1 MTKNQRTQLKGLIC
15 ILAILLLLILF
26 IAKLVTEIFSGEPE
40 EQENPEMPPVL
51 KTIHNVWIQEGTAG
65 TLTVFAEGENRKYPL
80 SESLSIGG
88 LNVSGQKTVDEQEPQ
103 GTGDPDKGTGVLAEE
118 SGMTGT
124 GALAEG
130 SSMTGMGALAEGSGV
145 TGTGVTQALNSVS
158 GDSLRDQI
166 ADITLTDGVVTEILL
181 KSEKIHGTV
190 ERVGKDF
197 VELAGYGRLELD
209 PDYRGY
215 RLYGEP
221 AMKTVS
227 ELIIGYDFADFV
239 LFENRICA
247 ILFAGEEAMETIR
260 VLLKTSN
267 FEEMF
272 HGKLEIT
279 SDVEFTVSRLGASQS
294 SASKGAG
301 SQAGAGEGAVN
312 YGPGEICVIDAG
324 SFSGDGDMI
333 LEAVPSALTGK
344 LYINNLERSSGTPG
358 YRGKL
363 EIRCTEQG
371 LTAVNVLPLE
381 EYLYA
386 VVPSEM
392 PASYPMEALKAQAIC
407 ARTYAYGRMQHAG
420 YPLYGAH
427 VDDSTSYQ
435 VYNNQAEQESAIN
448 AVKATCG
455 QILRTGAGLTA
466 ETFYYSTS
474 CGRGTDAKVWKTEAA
489 QKIDYLPGKQ
499 ICSDAENSGEK
510 RGEEDGLWWLPLLG
524 EAGGDSGVDLGL
536 LLEQDT
542 GTASGGQT
550 GEGSGSS
557 DGEDGMDA
565 GKNGGSSGQ
574 NGSTGE
580 GGNAGQSGGSFSE
593 MSAPDLNLLGAEFL
607 LTRNTA
613 DFEFGQGWYR
623 WIYQAR
629 DLDVEAF
636 RTRLEKNADQEVTK
650 FKKILSLHIT
660 KRGTGGIADELTVET
675 DKGIYTVSGENAIR
689 KVLCD
694 GETAAILWNGKSGS
708 CPSLLPSAFFVMIP
722 GTEGKN
728 VVGYTLIGGGH
739 GHGVGMSQNAAR
751 EMALA
756 GWTAEEILGFF
767 YENCSAEAIY

>member
-1 MTKNQRTQLKGLIC
+1 MTKKQRTQLKGLIC

-26 IAKLVTEIFSGEPE
+26 IVKLVIEIFSGEPE
-40 EQENPEMPPVL
+40 ESETPPVL
-51 KTIHNVWIQEGTAG
+51 ETIHNVWIQEGAAG
-65 TLTVFAEGENRKYPL
+65 TLTVFAEGVSRKYPL
-80 SESLSIGG
+80 TESPLIGRWSA
-88 LNVSGQKTVDEQEPQ
+88 SGEEPAGGQ
-103 GTGDPDKGTGVLAEE
+103 DQAAE
-118 SGMTGT
+118 SG
-124 GALAEG
+124 GAQGRDAVPGEPAWEL
-130 SSMTGMGALAEGSGV
+130 
-145 TGTGVTQALNSVS
+145 
-158 GDSLRDQI
+158 LRDQI

-181 KSEKIHGTV
+181 KNDKIHGTV

-239 LFENRICA
+239 LCENRICA

-267 FEEMF
+267 FEGLF

-279 SDVEFTVSRLGASQS
+279 SDVGFTVSRAGASQ
-294 SASKGAG
+294 GAG
-301 SQAGAGEGAVN
+301 SQAGAEGGEGN
-312 YGPGEICVIDAG
+312 YGPGEICVIDAED
-324 SFSGDGDMI
+324 FSGDEDMI
-333 LEAVPSALTGK
+333 LEAAPSALTGK
-344 LYINNLERSSGTPG
+344 LYINNLERSGGTPG

-371 LTAVNVLPLE
+371 LTAVNILPLE
-381 EYLYA
+381 EYLYS

-435 VYNNQAEQESAIN
+435 VYNNQAEQESATN

-474 CGRGTDAKVWKTEAA
+474 CGRGTDVRVWKTEAA
-489 QKIDYLPGKQ
+489 QKIDYLPGKR
-499 ICSDAENSGEK
+499 IRSETVDSGTVQ
-510 RGEEDGLWWLPLLG
+510 GEESGLWWLPLLG
-524 EAGGDSGVDLGL
+524 ESGEDFPGVDLGL
-536 LLEQDT
+536 LLAQDT
-542 GTASGGQT
+542 GTAPGGQP
-550 GEGSGSS
+550 GEGGGSF

-574 NGSTGE
+574 NVSTGE
-580 GGNAGQSGGSFSE
+580 GGNAGQSGGSSSE
-593 MSAPDLNLLGAEFL
+593 ISAPDLNLLGAEFL
-607 LTRNTA
+607 LTRDAA

-636 RTRLEKNADQEVTK
+636 RTRLEKNADQEVLK

-675 DKGIYTVSGENAIR
+675 EKGTYTVSGENAIR

-694 GETAAILWNGKSGS
+694 GETAAVLWNGKSGS

-722 GTEGKN
+722 GIEGEN